1 MGLIKVFATQIKT
14 VEDLAVYG
22 AVQVYSVQVFRCTVY
37 RCIVWG
43 RIVYISKRTTVQV
56 YKCTAQS
63 IRSTAVKRTAEPLYC
78 GWLLRPW
85 TMSWHCMGCFATAG
99 DIRSIHY
106 STVQPYSGIHVQSC
120 NHTAVQMYSHTT
132 IQL

>member
-43 RIVYISKRTTVQV
+43 RIVYISKTYNCASLQV
-56 YKCTAQS
+56 
-63 IRSTAVKRTAEPLYC
+63 
-78 GWLLRPW
+78 
-85 TMSWHCMGCFATAG
+85 
-99 DIRSIHY
+99 Y
-106 STVQPYSGIHVQSC
+106 STVHTINCSKTYS
-120 NHTAVQMYSHTT
+120 
-132 IQL
+132 